1 MNIQFLQSPNFER
14 RETEK
19 KLIVIH
25 HTAGAFGSVLD
36 HFTNPASRV
45 SAHYVVSVT
54 GSIVQMVAE
63 KYIAWHCNPSN
74 SRNLKTYIPPVNE
87 GLNYCS
93 IGIELEGPPSWL
105 KLSQWPD
112 IQIRALAELCRDIES
127 RWMAILLTDH
137 STIDNGLGKIDVK
150 KNTGI
155 DIFPWGTLLTL
166 SGIPDAEVYPV

>member
-1 MNIQFLQSPNFER
+1 MNIEFLQSPNFER

-25 HTAGAFGSVLD
+25 HTAGAFGGVLD
-36 HFTNPASRV
+36 HFTNPLSRV

-54 GSIVQMVAE
+54 GTIVQMVAE

-74 SRNLKTYIPPVNE
+74 TRNLKTYIPIVNE
-87 GLNYCS
+87 GLNYVS

-105 KLSQWPD
+105 RLSKWQD
-112 IQIRALAELCRDIES
+112 IQITACAELCKDIAS
-127 RWMAILLTDH
+127 RWWNVLLTDH

-155 DIFPWGTLLTL
+155 DVFPWATLLNL
-166 SGIPDAEVYPV
+166 SAIPDAEVYPV

>member
-1 MNIQFLQSPNFER
+1 MNIEFLQSPNFER

-25 HTAGAFGSVLD
+25 HTAGAFAGVID
-36 HFTNPASRV
+36 HFMNPSPRV
-45 SAHYVVSVT
+45 SSHYIISVT
-54 GSIVQMVAE
+54 GTIIQMVDE

-74 SRNLKTYIPPVNE
+74 SRNLKKFISPVNE
-87 GLNYCS
+87 GLNYVS

-105 KLSQWPD
+105 RLSKWQDTQMSALIELCKDIAKRWWG
-112 IQIRALAELCRDIES
+112 IQI
-127 RWMAILLTDH
+127 TDH

-155 DIFPWGTLLTL
+155 DLFPWQTLLNMT
-166 SGIPDAEVYPV
+166 GISEA